1 MTELTAIKLSLGPLL
16 YYWPRNIT
24 LDFYKQVASWPVDVV
39 YLGETVC
46 SRRHELRFDDWLNIA
61 QQLADVGK
69 EVVLSTLTLIESES
83 DLKTLRKIVGNKKF
97 SVEAND
103 FGAVQLLS
111 KIGSP
116 FVAGPTLNIYNPDT
130 LTLMAKLGAK
140 RWVPPV
146 EMSRTLLMSMPNPE
160 AMQTELFGFG
170 RLPLA
175 FSARCFTA
183 RHYNLQKDD
192 CQFRCI
198 DHADGLDLHTRE
210 GEAFLVMN
218 GIQTQSS
225 SVHTLAHRL
234 AELNDTSVTH
244 LRLSPQSQHM
254 AEVVNLFRDALDAK
268 ISPQNVNEKMSACLI
283 AAGCDGY
290 WLGKPGLSMGANIND
305 DH

>member
-1 MTELTAIKLSLGPLL
+1 M
-16 YYWPRNIT
+16 
-24 LDFYKQVASWPVDVV
+24 
-39 YLGETVC
+39 
-46 SRRHELRFDDWLNIA
+46 
-61 QQLADVGK
+61 
-69 EVVLSTLTLIESES
+69 
-83 DLKTLRKIVGNKKF
+83 RKIVANESL

-103 FGAVQLLS
+103 FAAVHLLS
-111 KIGSP
+111 NAGVP
-116 FVAGPTLNIYNPDT
+116 FVAGPALNIYNPDT
-130 LTLMAKLGAK
+130 LALMADIGVI

-146 EMSRTLLMSMPNPE
+146 EMSRCMLISMPVPKN
-160 AMQTELFGFG
+160 MQTELFAFG

-183 RHYNLQKDD
+183 RHFNLQKDD

-198 DHADGLDLHTRE
+198 EHADGLDLNTRE
-210 GEAFLVMN
+210 GEPFLVMN
-218 GIQTQSS
+218 GIQTQSG

-254 AEVVNLFRDALDAK
+254 AEVVNTFRDALDAK